1 MKTSYNV
8 EIADNA
14 VSSNLVR
21 IGNQIFKLL
30 PMREE
35 DKDWLKPLQ
44 TLFIELLGMANIF
57 PDQRDLLQ
65 VCSKMRGLEEE
76 GETVDFKLFRRT
88 IFECCGIVSKM
99 REQCQ

>member
-1 MKTSYNV
+1 MMTSYGID
-8 EIADNA
+8 IADSA
-14 VSSNLVR
+14 VSSNLFR

-35 DKDWLKPLQ
+35 EKDWIKPLQ
-44 TLFIELLGMANIF
+44 TLFLELLGMAHLF
-57 PDQRDLLQ
+57 PDQKDLLQ

-76 GETVDFKLFRRT
+76 GETIDFWMFRRT

>member
-1 MKTSYNV
+1 MMTSYDI
-8 EIADNA
+8 EIADDA
-14 VSSNLVR
+14 VSSNLFR

-35 DKDWLKPLQ
+35 DKDWIKPLQ

-57 PDQRDLLQ
+57 PDQRELIQ

-76 GETVDFKLFRRT
+76 GEAIDFKLFRRT

>member
-1 MKTSYNV
+1 MKTSYNT

-57 PDQRDLLQ
+57 PDQKDLLQ

>member
-1 MKTSYNV
+1 MNTSYGI
-8 EIADNA
+8 EIADDA
-14 VSSNLVR
+14 VSSNLYR

-35 DKDWLKPLQ
+35 NKDWIKPLQ
-44 TLFIELLGMANIF
+44 TLFIELLGMACLF
-57 PDQRDLLQ
+57 PDQKDLLQ

-76 GETVDFKLFRRT
+76 GEAIDFWIFRRT

-99 REQCQ
+99 REKCQ